1 MSVEQAKAFA
11 EKALKDPAI
20 LEKLNTEGAD
30 IVSIAKEHGHEFD
43 EEHIE
48 AGQSHLGSLIDE
60 MSDEELDNVAGGA
73 FTTMPVRGRRYR
85 KKGGAKGDSGG
96 TGPTGPGGPGG
107 PAGPAGAMF

>member
-48 AGQSHLGSLIDE
+48 AGQAHLGSLIDE
-60 MSDEELDNVAGGA
+60 MSDEELDNVAGGIKSWFKSA
-73 FTTMPVRGRRYR
+73 KRNKNSR
-85 KKGGAKGDSGG
+85 KNRAVPS
-96 TGPTGPGGPGG
+96 
-107 PAGPAGAMF
+107 F

>member
-30 IVSIAKEHGHEFD
+30 VVGIAKEHGHEFD

-48 AGQSHLGSLIDE
+48 AGQAHLESLVDE
-60 MSDEELDNVAGGA
+60 MSDDELDDVAGGGGYSTNPVKGIKQK
-73 FTTMPVRGRRYR
+73 FVGGDKGINKSTT
-85 KKGGAKGDSGG
+85 
-96 TGPTGPGGPGG
+96 
-107 PAGPAGAMF
+107 FL

>member
-20 LEKLNTEGAD
+20 LKKLNTEGAD
-30 IVSIAKEHGHEFD
+30 IISIAKEHGHEFD

-48 AGQSHLGSLIDE
+48 AGQAHLGSLTDE
-60 MSDEELDNVAGGA
+60 MSDEELNNVAGGA
-73 FTTMPVRGRRYR
+73 FTTMPVRGGRYR
-85 KKGGAKGDSGG
+85 KSHGAKGDQGG
-96 TGPTGPGGPGG
+96 TGPTGPGG

>member
-20 LEKLNTEGAD
+20 LEKLNTEEAD

-48 AGQSHLGSLIDE
+48 AGQAHLSSLVDE
-60 MSDEELDNVAGGA
+60 MSDEELDDVAGGA
-73 FTTMPVRGRRYR
+73 FTTMPITDRRHRIGGDKGIR
-85 KKGGAKGDSGG
+85 KPKSA
-96 TGPTGPGGPGG
+96 T
-107 PAGPAGAMF
+107 FL

>member
-30 IVSIAKEHGHEFD
+30 PVAIAKEHGHEFD

-48 AGQSHLGSLIDE
+48 AGQAHLESIIEE
-60 MSDEELDNVAGGA
+60 MSDEELNDVAGGMDFKA
-73 FTTMPVRGRRYR
+73 YGKRKTYVDAGRG
-85 KKGGAKGDSGG
+85 
-96 TGPTGPGGPGG
+96 
-107 PAGPAGAMF
+107 AGSILGKAGKDLSSF